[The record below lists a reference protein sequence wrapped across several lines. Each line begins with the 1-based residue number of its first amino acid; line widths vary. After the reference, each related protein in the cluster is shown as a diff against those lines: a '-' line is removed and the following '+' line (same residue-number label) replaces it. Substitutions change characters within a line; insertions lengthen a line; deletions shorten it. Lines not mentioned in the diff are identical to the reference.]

1 MPVTRTPPLKMPN
14 ETESLGDVAM
24 GPVPK
29 NSDELPLGEL
39 GEKIAP
45 TESEGAKNQSVGLE
59 EKEATDEVVVLDES
73 LPLSEAT
80 LPELQALYK
89 KYSENKN
96 RDKMILS
103 IPVASRV
110 VLFQTENVIDTC
122 VDSLFETKFPGESPI
137 RFKRSSE
144 PQFAFCPDLE
154 VKVGLA
160 KVSPKIRT
168 LEEKHAE
175 KQEIIRL
182 LSLSGADRSNKNPSS
197 SKVPSYSDALS
208 SPSRTTAA
216 SQNSGGKSK
225 STAKNASSRL
235 SVSSSDSGPALPEKR
250 KDRIRR
256 EMGFKEGEIRQSPRK
271 LNKGSLPSESS
282 KGVSKGPSLPTKQSS
297 SKVGPLLKNVPVAQK
312 VSRSRPDTPLV
323 KNLQSSGQ
331 SLAGSTPPPRCGSTP
346 ILPARQFCWVSN
358 GCGCWFTPGGW

>member
-73 LPLSEAT
+73 LPMSEAT

-122 VDSLFETKFPGESPI
+122 VDSLFETKFSGESPI

-144 PQFAFCPDLE
+144 PQFAFCPELE

-160 KVSPKIRT
+160 RVSPKIKT
-168 LEEKHAE
+168 LQEKHAE
-175 KQEIIRL
+175 KQELIRL
-182 LSLSGADRSNKNPSS
+182 LSLSGADKSNKIPSS
-197 SKVPSYSDALS
+197 SGFKPPTYADALS
-208 SPSRTTAA
+208 SPTRTTAA
-216 SQNSGGKSK
+216 SKNSGGKPK
-225 STAKNASSRL
+225 STVKNTSSRL

-256 EMGFKEGEIRQSPRK
+256 EMGFQQGEIRQSPRK
-271 LNKGSLPSESS
+271 LNTSSLPSESS
-282 KGVSKGPSLPTKQSS
+282 RGVSKGTSLPKKQYS

-312 VSRSRPDTPLV
+312 VTKSRPDTPLV

-331 SLAGSTPPPRCGSTP
+331 SLAGQTPPRGMGPHPFFQRDS
-346 ILPARQFCWVSN
+346 
-358 GCGCWFTPGGW
+358 